1 MALAFVLVSKGSNHV
16 TYRASVVAQS
26 TDVGTIQTTGA
37 GDADVALRDA
47 AVPTAGAP
55 YNAGL
60 LKEIVDMTTISTQAI
75 ARRQMLDWGLA
86 PVVGDGILNVPGK
99 RCRAYVQGI
108 NPVAAADNA
117 EWSLDADVGAG
128 GGGEINV
135 RVNNGAATTSFALI
149 TIEAI
154 GTPLQF

>member
-16 TYRASVVAQS
+16 TYRASVVGQTAD
-26 TDVGTIQTTGA
+26 TGTIQTTGA
-37 GDADVALRDA
+37 GNADVALRDA
-47 AVPTAGAP
+47 AVPDAGAN

-60 LKEIVDMTTISTQAI
+60 LKEIFDIATITTQAM
-75 ARRQMLDWGLA
+75 ARRQMMDWGLA
-86 PVVGDGILNVPGK
+86 PVVGDGIVNVPGK
-99 RCRAYVQGI
+99 RARAYIQGI
-108 NPVAAADNA
+108 NPAAPADNA
-117 EWSLDADVGAG
+117 RWSLDADVGAG

-135 RVNNGAATTSFALI
+135 SVANAAASTSFALI